1 MLLPENMVRLQIIS
15 DKASLDTIVTKLL
28 KLGVFQPEEPL
39 YPIGNERIEEARR
52 LITAVQDHISK
63 LKIIM
68 ELGGLIIEPLGSI
81 KVSSWSKTAE
91 EVNEEALKLEERYKE
106 LLEEIG
112 RLRAERDLYQQ
123 QLKELE
129 PIKTIT
135 VELSRLYSLELFDV
149 ILAQVT
155 EDKLKL
161 LNQILGESSGF
172 VYSVKSGENSYTVLV
187 IAEKSADI
195 DKKLREV
202 GVRRYELQ
210 EGKSPYQLYNEI
222 LERINQINTI
232 LERTR
237 DELARKVKN
246 EENYIKNVYG
256 KLLTIRDALNIMNK
270 ARVSEYYL
278 QIEGY
283 IPEKYVKRVQSEMK
297 EIAYVDY
304 IRPRRYGEKEEPPTL
319 VEMPKSIKVLES
331 LVEIYGTPSYWE
343 ISPIAFLVFTFPI
356 LFGLMFPD
364 FGNAIVL
371 LLFSI
376 WFYRYGKKRGSEN
389 IPKLSIILIYSSVI
403 AMITGLLA
411 RDFFG
416 PLPVGGL
423 REILNNGNY
432 SVGPLYNIWPI
443 PASVSEALK
452 FLLPFG
458 EYSTSV
464 SIENTMIFSVLLGAI
479 ALFVSSLLGVINAV
493 RKKDSEFLFFEKLPL
508 FLLYVV
514 PIFIFMYG
522 VTNPANF
529 FAADEQVL
537 GQILNAVLM
546 KSFSQNII
554 GYGIVWWTSFALL
567 YNWAA
572 HAILV
577 KRHDNASWGSAIA
590 MGFIEGGFEGALLLL
605 SNTISFIRVL
615 VFALSHYYILYAFSY
630 MAYLVAPSTTTIGVL
645 INPIAIVILIIGNLL
660 AIGLEGLVVFIQ
672 DLRLHFYEMFS
683 KFYEGRGRKFEP
695 VMAYVSLE

>member
-1 MLLPENMVRLQIIS
+1 MLLPENMVRLQIIT
-15 DKASLDTIVTKLL
+15 DRTNLNNVVTKLL
-28 KLGVFQPEEPL
+28 KFGVFQPEDPL
-39 YPIGNERIEEARR
+39 YPIGNGRIEEARK
-52 LITAVQDHISK
+52 LITGVQDHISK

-68 ELGGLIIEPLGSI
+68 ELGGLIIEPLGSMKLSDWI
-81 KVSSWSKTAE
+81 KTAE
-91 EVNEEALKLEERYKE
+91 DVNEEASKLEERYKE

-112 RLRAERDLYQQ
+112 RLRAERDLYSQ
-123 QLKELE
+123 QLKEIE
-129 PIKTIT
+129 PFKAIT
-135 VELSRLYSLELFDV
+135 VDLSKLYSLKMFNV
-149 ILAQVT
+149 VLAQVT
-155 EDKLKL
+155 IDKLNR
-161 LNQILGESSGF
+161 LNQLLGDKGF
-172 VYSVKSGENSYTVLV
+172 IYSVKTDENLFSIIIIT
-187 IAEKSADI
+187 EKNTEI
-195 DKKLREV
+195 DKILKEI
-202 GVRRYELQ
+202 GVRKFEIQ
-210 EGKSPYQLYNEI
+210 EGKTPYQLYNEL
-222 LERINQINTI
+222 LEKINQIDTI

-237 DELARKVKN
+237 EELSRKVKT
-246 EENYIKNVYG
+246 EENYVKNIYG
-256 KLLTIRDALNIMNK
+256 KLLTLRDALTIMNK

-283 IPEKYVKRVQSEMK
+283 VPEKYVKKIQNEMRDS
-297 EIAYVDY
+297 AFVDY

-319 VEMPKSIKVLES
+319 VEMPKSMKVLES

-343 ISPIAFLVFTFPI
+343 VSPIAFLVFTFPI

-364 FGNAIVL
+364 FGNALVV

-376 WFYRYGKKRGSEN
+376 WFYKYGKKKGSEN
-389 IPKLSIILIYSSVI
+389 IPKLSIILIYSSIV
-403 AMITGLLA
+403 AMITGLIA

-423 REILNNGNY
+423 REILDNSKY
-432 SVGPLYNIWPI
+432 TVGPLYSVWPI
-443 PASVSEALK
+443 PVSISEAIK

-458 EYSTSV
+458 EYSTSI
-464 SIENTMIFSVLLGAI
+464 SIENTMIFSVLLGAL
-479 ALFVSSLLGVINAV
+479 ALFVSSLLGVVNAI
-493 RKKDSEFLFFEKLPL
+493 RKKDPEFLFFEKLPL
-508 FLLYVV
+508 FLIYVV

-522 VTNPANF
+522 ITNPSNF
-529 FAADEQVL
+529 FSVDEQIL

-546 KSFSQNII
+546 KPFSQNPI

-567 YNWAA
+567 YNWLA

-577 KRHDNASWGSAIA
+577 KRHDNATLASAIA

-630 MAYLVAPSTTTIGVL
+630 MAYLVAPSTNTIGVL
-645 INPIAIVILIIGNLL
+645 INPIAIIILIIGNLL

-695 VMAYVSLE
+695 VMSYVSLE

>member
-1 MLLPENMVRLQIIS
+1 MLLPENMVRLQIIT
-15 DKASLDTIVTKLL
+15 DRTNLNNVVTKLL
-28 KLGVFQPEEPL
+28 KFGVFQPEDPL
-39 YPIGNERIEEARR
+39 YPIGNGRIEEARK
-52 LITAVQDHISK
+52 LITGVQDHISK

-68 ELGGLIIEPLGSI
+68 ELGGLIIEPLGSMKLSDWI
-81 KVSSWSKTAE
+81 KTAE
-91 EVNEEALKLEERYKE
+91 EVNEEASKLEERYKE

-112 RLRAERDLYQQ
+112 RLRAERDLYSQ
-123 QLKELE
+123 QLKEIE
-129 PIKTIT
+129 PFKAIT
-135 VELSRLYSLELFDV
+135 VDLSKLYSLKMFNV
-149 ILAQVT
+149 VLAQVT
-155 EDKLKL
+155 IDKLNR
-161 LNQILGESSGF
+161 LNQLLGDKGF
-172 VYSVKSGENSYTVLV
+172 IYSVKTDENLFSIIIIT
-187 IAEKSADI
+187 EKNTEI
-195 DKKLREV
+195 DKILKEI
-202 GVRRYELQ
+202 GVRKFEIQ
-210 EGKSPYQLYNEI
+210 EGKTPYQLYNEL
-222 LERINQINTI
+222 LEKINQIDTI

-237 DELARKVKN
+237 EELSRKVKT
-246 EENYIKNVYG
+246 EENYVKNIYG
-256 KLLTIRDALNIMNK
+256 KLLTLRDALTIMNK

-283 IPEKYVKRVQSEMK
+283 VPEKYVKKIQNEMRDS
-297 EIAYVDY
+297 AFVDY

-319 VEMPKSIKVLES
+319 VEMPKSMKVLES

-343 ISPIAFLVFTFPI
+343 VSPIAFLVFTFPI

-364 FGNAIVL
+364 FGNALVV

-376 WFYRYGKKRGSEN
+376 WFYKYGKKKGSEN
-389 IPKLSIILIYSSVI
+389 IPKLSIILIYSSIV
-403 AMITGLLA
+403 AMITGLIA

-423 REILNNGNY
+423 REILDNSKY
-432 SVGPLYNIWPI
+432 TVGPLYSIWPI
-443 PASVSEALK
+443 PVSVSEAIK

-458 EYSTSV
+458 EYSTSI
-464 SIENTMIFSVLLGAI
+464 SIENTMIFSVLLGAL
-479 ALFVSSLLGVINAV
+479 ALFVSSLLGVVNAI
-493 RKKDSEFLFFEKLPL
+493 RKKDPEFLFFEKLPL
-508 FLLYVV
+508 FLIYVV

-522 VTNPANF
+522 ITNPSNF
-529 FAADEQVL
+529 FSVDEQIL

-546 KSFSQNII
+546 KPFSQNPI

-567 YNWAA
+567 YNWLA

-577 KRHDNASWGSAIA
+577 KRHDNATLASAIA

-630 MAYLVAPSTTTIGVL
+630 MAYLVAPSTNTIGVL
-645 INPIAIVILIIGNLL
+645 INPIAIIILIIGNLL

-695 VMAYVSLE
+695 VMSYVSLE

>member
-15 DKASLDTIVTKLL
+15 DKSAVDPIVTKLL
-28 KLGVFQPEEPL
+28 KLGMFQPEDPL
-39 YPIGNERIEEARR
+39 YPLSNERIEDARR
-52 LITAVQDHISK
+52 LITAVQDHVSK

-68 ELGGLIIEPLGSI
+68 ELGGLVIEPLGSI
-81 KVSSWSKTAE
+81 KV
-91 EVNEEALKLEERYKE
+91 VNWIKAAQDVSEEASKLEERYKE

-112 RLRAERDLYQQ
+112 RLRAEKDLYQQ

-129 PIKTIT
+129 PIKSIT
-135 VELSRLYSLELFDV
+135 VELSKLYSLELFDV
-149 ILAQVT
+149 ILAQVS
-155 EDKLKL
+155 EDKLRL
-161 LNQILGESSGF
+161 ISQIIGDSGF
-172 VYSVKSGENSYTVLV
+172 AYYTRFEEGKYTVL
-187 IAEKSADI
+187 IITEKNADI
-195 DKKLREV
+195 EKKLKET

-210 EGKSPYQLYNEI
+210 EGKSPFQLYNEI
-222 LERINQINTI
+222 SERINQINTI

-237 DELARKVKN
+237 EELAKKVKT

-256 KLLTIRDALNIMNK
+256 KLLTVRDALNIMNK
-270 ARVSEYYL
+270 ARISEYYL

-283 IPEKYVKRVQSEMK
+283 LPEKYVKRVQNEMK
-297 EIAYVDY
+297 DLAHVDY

-319 VEMPKSIKVLES
+319 VELPKSIKVLES
-331 LVEIYGTPSYWE
+331 LVEIYGSPSYWE
-343 ISPIAFLVFTFPI
+343 ISPIVFLVFTFPI

-364 FGNAIVL
+364 FGNALVL

-389 IPKLSIILIYSSVI
+389 IPKLSIILIYSSIV

-432 SVGPLYNIWPI
+432 SAGPLYNLWPI
-443 PASVSEALK
+443 PASVSEAIK

-479 ALFVSSLLGVINAV
+479 ALFVSSLLGIIDAI
-493 RKKDSEFLFFEKLPL
+493 RKKDSEFLFLEKLPL

-522 VTNPANF
+522 ITDPANF
-529 FAADEQVL
+529 FIVDQRIL

-546 KSFSQNII
+546 KSLSENII

-567 YNWAA
+567 YNWVA

-577 KRHDNASWGSAIA
+577 KRHDNATWGSAIA

-645 INPIAIVILIIGNLL
+645 LNPIAIVILIIGNLL

>member
-1 MLLPENMVRLQIIS
+1 MLLPENMVRLQIIT
-15 DKASLDTIVTKLL
+15 DRTNLNDVVTKLL
-28 KLGVFQPEEPL
+28 KIGVFQPEDPL
-39 YPIGNERIEEARR
+39 YPIGNGRIEEARK
-52 LITAVQDHISK
+52 LITGVQDHISK

-68 ELGGLIIEPLGSI
+68 ELGGLIIEPLGSMKLSDWI
-81 KVSSWSKTAE
+81 KTTE
-91 EVNEEALKLEERYKE
+91 EVNEEASKLEERYKE

-112 RLRAERDLYQQ
+112 RLRAERDLYSQ
-123 QLKELE
+123 QLKEIE
-129 PIKTIT
+129 PFKAIT
-135 VELSRLYSLELFDV
+135 VDLSKLYSLKMFNV
-149 ILAQVT
+149 VLAQVT
-155 EDKLKL
+155 IDKLNR
-161 LNQILGESSGF
+161 LNQLLGDKGF
-172 VYSVKSGENSYTVLV
+172 IYSVKTDENLFSV
-187 IAEKSADI
+187 IIITEKSTEI
-195 DKKLREV
+195 DKILKEIGIRKFEI
-202 GVRRYELQ
+202 Q
-210 EGKSPYQLYNEI
+210 EGKTPYQLYNEL
-222 LERINQINTI
+222 LEKINQIDTI

-237 DELARKVKN
+237 EELSRKVKT
-246 EENYIKNVYG
+246 EENYVKNIYG
-256 KLLTIRDALNIMNK
+256 KLLTLRDALTIMNK

-283 IPEKYVKRVQSEMK
+283 VPEKYVKKIQNEMK
-297 EIAYVDY
+297 DNAFVDY

-319 VEMPKSIKVLES
+319 VEMPRSMKVLES

-343 ISPIAFLVFTFPI
+343 VSPIAFLVFTFPI

-364 FGNAIVL
+364 FGNALVV

-376 WFYRYGKKRGSEN
+376 WFYKYGKKKGSEN
-389 IPKLSIILIYSSVI
+389 IPKLSIILIYSSIV
-403 AMITGLLA
+403 AMITGLIA

-423 REILNNGNY
+423 REILDNSKY
-432 SVGPLYNIWPI
+432 TVGPLYSVWPI
-443 PASVSEALK
+443 PVSVSEAIK

-458 EYSTSV
+458 EYSTSI
-464 SIENTMIFSVLLGAI
+464 SIENTMIFSVLLGAL
-479 ALFVSSLLGVINAV
+479 ALFVSSLLGVVNAI
-493 RKKDSEFLFFEKLPL
+493 RKKDPEFLFFEKLPL
-508 FLLYVV
+508 FLIYVV

-522 VTNPANF
+522 ITNPSNF
-529 FAADEQVL
+529 FSVDEQIL

-546 KSFSQNII
+546 KPFSQNPI

-567 YNWAA
+567 YNWLA

-577 KRHDNASWGSAIA
+577 KRHDNATLASAIA

-630 MAYLVAPSTTTIGVL
+630 MAYLVAPSTNTISVL
-645 INPIAIVILIIGNLL
+645 INPIAIIILIIGNLL

-695 VMAYVSLE
+695 VMSYVSLE

>member
-1 MLLPENMVRLQIIS
+1 MVRLQIIT
-15 DKASLDTIVTKLL
+15 DRTNLNNVVTKLL
-28 KLGVFQPEEPL
+28 KFGVFQPEDPL
-39 YPIGNERIEEARR
+39 YPIGNGRIEEARK
-52 LITAVQDHISK
+52 LITGVQDHISK

-68 ELGGLIIEPLGSI
+68 ELGGLIIEPLGSMKLSDWI
-81 KVSSWSKTAE
+81 KTAE
-91 EVNEEALKLEERYKE
+91 DVNEEASKLEERYKE

-112 RLRAERDLYQQ
+112 RLRAERDLYSQ
-123 QLKELE
+123 QLKEIE
-129 PIKTIT
+129 PFKAIT
-135 VELSRLYSLELFDV
+135 VDLSKLYSLKMFNV
-149 ILAQVT
+149 VLAQVT
-155 EDKLKL
+155 IDKLNR
-161 LNQILGESSGF
+161 LNQLLGDKGF
-172 VYSVKSGENSYTVLV
+172 IYSVKTDGNLFSIIIIT
-187 IAEKSADI
+187 EKNTEI
-195 DKKLREV
+195 DKILKEI
-202 GVRRYELQ
+202 GVRKFEIQ
-210 EGKSPYQLYNEI
+210 EGKTPYQLYNEL
-222 LERINQINTI
+222 LEKINQIDTI

-237 DELARKVKN
+237 EELSRKVKT
-246 EENYIKNVYG
+246 EENYVKNIYG
-256 KLLTIRDALNIMNK
+256 KLLTLRDALTIMNK

-283 IPEKYVKRVQSEMK
+283 VPEKYVKKIQNEMRDS
-297 EIAYVDY
+297 AFVDY

-319 VEMPKSIKVLES
+319 VEMPKSMKVLES

-343 ISPIAFLVFTFPI
+343 VSPIAFLVFTFPI

-364 FGNAIVL
+364 FGNALVV

-376 WFYRYGKKRGSEN
+376 WFYKYGKKKGSEN
-389 IPKLSIILIYSSVI
+389 IPKLSIILIYSSIV
-403 AMITGLLA
+403 AMITGLIA

-423 REILNNGNY
+423 REILDNSKY
-432 SVGPLYNIWPI
+432 TVGPLYSVWPI
-443 PASVSEALK
+443 PVSISEAIK

-458 EYSTSV
+458 EYSTSI
-464 SIENTMIFSVLLGAI
+464 SIENTMIFSVLLGAL
-479 ALFVSSLLGVINAV
+479 ALFVSSLLGVVNAI
-493 RKKDSEFLFFEKLPL
+493 RKKDPEFLFFEKLPL
-508 FLLYVV
+508 FLIYVV

-522 VTNPANF
+522 ITNPSNF
-529 FAADEQVL
+529 FSVDEQIL

-546 KSFSQNII
+546 KPFSQNPI

-567 YNWAA
+567 YNWLA

-577 KRHDNASWGSAIA
+577 KRHDNATLASAIA

-630 MAYLVAPSTTTIGVL
+630 MAYLVAPSTNTIGVL
-645 INPIAIVILIIGNLL
+645 INPIAIIILIIGNLL

-695 VMAYVSLE
+695 VMSYVSLE

>member
-1 MLLPENMVRLQIIS
+1 M
-15 DKASLDTIVTKLL
+15 
-28 KLGVFQPEEPL
+28 FQPEDPL
-39 YPIGNERIEEARR
+39 YPLGNERIEDARR
-52 LITAVQDHISK
+52 LITAVQDHVSK

-68 ELGGLIIEPLGSI
+68 ELGGLVIEPLGSI
-81 KVSSWSKTAE
+81 KVSSWIKAAQDVS
-91 EVNEEALKLEERYKE
+91 EEASKLEERYKE

-112 RLRAERDLYQQ
+112 RLRSEKDLYQQ

-129 PIKTIT
+129 PIKSIT
-135 VELSRLYSLELFDV
+135 VELSKLYSLELFDV
-149 ILAQVT
+149 ILAQVD
-155 EDKLKL
+155 EDKLRL
-161 LNQILGESSGF
+161 INQIIGDSNF
-172 VYSVKSGENSYTVLV
+172 VYYTRFGEERYIVLI
-187 IAEKSADI
+187 IAEKNI
-195 DKKLREV
+195 NVDKKLREA

-210 EGKSPYQLYNEI
+210 EGKSPFQLYNEI
-222 LERINQINTI
+222 LERINQINII

-237 DELARKVKN
+237 EELAKKVKT

-256 KLLTIRDALNIMNK
+256 KLLTVRDALNIMNK

-283 IPEKYVKRVQSEMK
+283 FPEKHVKKVQN
-297 EIAYVDY
+297 EINNLAFMDY

-319 VEMPKSIKVLES
+319 VELPKSIKVLES
-331 LVEIYGTPSYWE
+331 LVEIYGSPSYWE
-343 ISPIAFLVFTFPI
+343 ISPIVFLVFTFPI

-364 FGNAIVL
+364 FGNALVL

-389 IPKLSIILIYSSVI
+389 IPKLSIILIYSSIVAI
-403 AMITGLLA
+403 ITGLLA

-432 SVGPLYNIWPI
+432 SAGPLYNLWPI
-443 PASVSEALK
+443 PASVSEAIK

-464 SIENTMIFSVLLGAI
+464 SIENTMIFSVLLGAL
-479 ALFVSSLLGVINAV
+479 ALFVSSLLGVIDAI
-493 RKKDSEFLFFEKLPL
+493 RKKDPEFLFLEKLPL

-522 VTNPANF
+522 ITDPANF
-529 FAADEQVL
+529 FTVDQQIL

-546 KSFSQNII
+546 KSFSENIV

-577 KRHDNASWGSAIA
+577 KRHDNATWGSAIA

-645 INPIAIVILIIGNLL
+645 INPIAIIILIIGNLL

>member
-1 MLLPENMVRLQIIS
+1 MVRLQIIT
-15 DKASLDTIVTKLL
+15 DRTNLNNVVTKLL
-28 KLGVFQPEEPL
+28 KFGVFQPEDPL
-39 YPIGNERIEEARR
+39 YPIGNGRIEEARK
-52 LITAVQDHISK
+52 LITGVQDHISK

-68 ELGGLIIEPLGSI
+68 ELGGLIIEPLGSMKLSDWI
-81 KVSSWSKTAE
+81 KTAE
-91 EVNEEALKLEERYKE
+91 DVNEEASKLEERYKE

-112 RLRAERDLYQQ
+112 RLRAERDLYSQ
-123 QLKELE
+123 QLKEIE
-129 PIKTIT
+129 PFKAIT
-135 VELSRLYSLELFDV
+135 VDLSKLYSLKMFNV
-149 ILAQVT
+149 VLAQVT
-155 EDKLKL
+155 IDKLNR
-161 LNQILGESSGF
+161 LNQLLGDKGF
-172 VYSVKSGENSYTVLV
+172 IYSVKTDENLFSIIIIT
-187 IAEKSADI
+187 EKNTEI
-195 DKKLREV
+195 DKILKEI
-202 GVRRYELQ
+202 GVRKFEIQ
-210 EGKSPYQLYNEI
+210 EGKTPYQLYNEL
-222 LERINQINTI
+222 LEKINQIDTI

-237 DELARKVKN
+237 EELSRKVKT
-246 EENYIKNVYG
+246 EENYVKNIYG
-256 KLLTIRDALNIMNK
+256 KLLTLRDALTIMNK

-283 IPEKYVKRVQSEMK
+283 VPEKYVKKIQNEMRDS
-297 EIAYVDY
+297 AFVDY

-319 VEMPKSIKVLES
+319 VEMPKSMKVLES

-343 ISPIAFLVFTFPI
+343 VSPIAFLVFTFPI

-364 FGNAIVL
+364 FGNALVV

-376 WFYRYGKKRGSEN
+376 WFYKYGKKKGSEN
-389 IPKLSIILIYSSVI
+389 IPKLSIILIYSSIV
-403 AMITGLLA
+403 AMITGLIA

-423 REILNNGNY
+423 REILDNSKY
-432 SVGPLYNIWPI
+432 TVGPLYSVWPI
-443 PASVSEALK
+443 PVSISEAIK

-458 EYSTSV
+458 EYSTSI
-464 SIENTMIFSVLLGAI
+464 SIENTMIFSVLLGAL
-479 ALFVSSLLGVINAV
+479 ALFVSSLLGVVNAI
-493 RKKDSEFLFFEKLPL
+493 RKKDPEFLFFEKLPL
-508 FLLYVV
+508 FLIYVV

-522 VTNPANF
+522 ITNPSNF
-529 FAADEQVL
+529 FSVDEQIL

-546 KSFSQNII
+546 KPFSQNPI
-554 GYGIVWWTSFALL
+554 GYSIVWWTSFALL
-567 YNWAA
+567 YNWLA

-577 KRHDNASWGSAIA
+577 KRHDNATLASAIA

-630 MAYLVAPSTTTIGVL
+630 MAYLVAPSTNTIGVL
-645 INPIAIVILIIGNLL
+645 INPIAIIILIIGNLL

-695 VMAYVSLE
+695 VMSYVSLE

>member
-1 MLLPENMVRLQIIS
+1 MVRLQIIT
-15 DKASLDTIVTKLL
+15 DRTNLNNVVTKLL
-28 KLGVFQPEEPL
+28 KFGVFQPEDPL
-39 YPIGNERIEEARR
+39 YPIGNGRIEEARK
-52 LITAVQDHISK
+52 LITGVQDHISK

-68 ELGGLIIEPLGSI
+68 ELGGLIIEPLGSMKLSDWI
-81 KVSSWSKTAE
+81 KTAE
-91 EVNEEALKLEERYKE
+91 EVNEEASKLEERYKE

-112 RLRAERDLYQQ
+112 RLRAERDLYSQ
-123 QLKELE
+123 QLKEIE
-129 PIKTIT
+129 PFKAIT
-135 VELSRLYSLELFDV
+135 VDLSKLYSLKMFNV
-149 ILAQVT
+149 VLAQVT
-155 EDKLKL
+155 IDKLNR
-161 LNQILGESSGF
+161 LNQLLGDKGF
-172 VYSVKSGENSYTVLV
+172 IYSVKTDENLFSIIIIT
-187 IAEKSADI
+187 EKNTEI
-195 DKKLREV
+195 DKILKEI
-202 GVRRYELQ
+202 GVRKFEIQ
-210 EGKSPYQLYNEI
+210 EGKTPYQLYNEL
-222 LERINQINTI
+222 LEKINQIDTI

-237 DELARKVKN
+237 EELSRKVKT
-246 EENYIKNVYG
+246 EENYVKNIYG
-256 KLLTIRDALNIMNK
+256 KLLTLRDALTIMNK

-283 IPEKYVKRVQSEMK
+283 VPEKYVKKIQNEMRDS
-297 EIAYVDY
+297 AFVDY

-319 VEMPKSIKVLES
+319 VEMPKSMKVLES

-343 ISPIAFLVFTFPI
+343 VSPIAFLVFTFPI

-364 FGNAIVL
+364 FGNALVV

-376 WFYRYGKKRGSEN
+376 WFYKYGKKKGSEN
-389 IPKLSIILIYSSVI
+389 IPKLSIILIYSSIV
-403 AMITGLLA
+403 AMITGLIA

-423 REILNNGNY
+423 REILDNSKY
-432 SVGPLYNIWPI
+432 TVGPLYSIWPI
-443 PASVSEALK
+443 PVSVSEAIK

-458 EYSTSV
+458 EYSTSI
-464 SIENTMIFSVLLGAI
+464 SIENTMIFSVLLGAL
-479 ALFVSSLLGVINAV
+479 ALFVSSLLGVVNAI
-493 RKKDSEFLFFEKLPL
+493 RKKDPEFLFFEKLPL
-508 FLLYVV
+508 FLIYVV

-522 VTNPANF
+522 ITNPSNF
-529 FAADEQVL
+529 FSVDEQIL

-546 KSFSQNII
+546 KPFSQNPI

-567 YNWAA
+567 YNWLA

-577 KRHDNASWGSAIA
+577 KRHDNATLASAIA

-630 MAYLVAPSTTTIGVL
+630 MAYLVAPSTNTIGVL
-645 INPIAIVILIIGNLL
+645 INPIAIIILIIGNLL

-695 VMAYVSLE
+695 VMSYVSLE

>member
-1 MLLPENMVRLQIIS
+1 MLLPENMVRLQIIT
-15 DKASLDTIVTKLL
+15 DRANLNNVVTKLL
-28 KLGVFQPEEPL
+28 KFGVFQPEDPL
-39 YPIGNERIEEARR
+39 YPIGNGRIEEARK
-52 LITAVQDHISK
+52 LITAVQDHINK

-68 ELGGLIIEPLGSI
+68 ELGGLIIEPLGSMKLSDWI
-81 KVSSWSKTAE
+81 KTAE
-91 EVNEEALKLEERYKE
+91 EVNEEVFKLEERYKE
-106 LLEEIG
+106 LLEEIS
-112 RLRAERDLYQQ
+112 RLRAERDLYSQ
-123 QLKELE
+123 QLKEIE
-129 PIKTIT
+129 PFKAIT
-135 VELSRLYSLELFDV
+135 VDLSKLYSLKMFNV
-149 ILAQVT
+149 VLAQVT
-155 EDKLKL
+155 IDKLNR
-161 LNQILGESSGF
+161 LNQLLGDKGF
-172 VYSVKSGENSYTVLV
+172 IYSVKTDENLFNV
-187 IAEKSADI
+187 IIITEKNTEI
-195 DKKLREV
+195 DKILKEI
-202 GVRRYELQ
+202 GVRKFEIQ
-210 EGKSPYQLYNEI
+210 EGKTPYQLYNEL
-222 LERINQINTI
+222 LEKINQIDTI

-237 DELARKVKN
+237 EELSRKVKT
-246 EENYIKNVYG
+246 EENYVKNVYG
-256 KLLTIRDALNIMNK
+256 KLLTLRDALTIMNK

-283 IPEKYVKRVQSEMK
+283 VPEKYVKKIQNEMRDN
-297 EIAYVDY
+297 AFVDY

-319 VEMPKSIKVLES
+319 VEMPKSMKVLES

-343 ISPIAFLVFTFPI
+343 VSPIAFLVFTFPI

-364 FGNAIVL
+364 FGNALVV

-376 WFYRYGKKRGSEN
+376 WFYKYGKKKGSEN
-389 IPKLSIILIYSSVI
+389 IPKLSIILIYSSIV
-403 AMITGLLA
+403 AMITGLIA

-423 REILNNGNY
+423 REILDNSKY
-432 SVGPLYNIWPI
+432 TVGPLYSVWPI
-443 PASVSEALK
+443 PVSVSEAIK

-458 EYSTSV
+458 EYSTSI
-464 SIENTMIFSVLLGAI
+464 SIENTMIFSVLLGAL
-479 ALFVSSLLGVINAV
+479 ALFVSSLLGVVNAI
-493 RKKDSEFLFFEKLPL
+493 RKKDPEFLFFEKLPL
-508 FLLYVV
+508 FLIYVV

-522 VTNPANF
+522 ITNPSNF
-529 FAADEQVL
+529 FSIDEQIL

-546 KSFSQNII
+546 KSFSQNPI

-567 YNWAA
+567 YNWLA

-577 KRHDNASWGSAIA
+577 KRHDNATLASAIA

-630 MAYLVAPSTTTIGVL
+630 MAYLVAPSTNTIGVL
-645 INPIAIVILIIGNLL
+645 INPIAIIILIIGNLL

-695 VMAYVSLE
+695 VMSYVSLE

>member
-1 MLLPENMVRLQIIS
+1 VLLPENMVRLQIIT
-15 DKASLDTIVTKLL
+15 DRTNLNNVVTKLL
-28 KLGVFQPEEPL
+28 KFGVFQPEDPL
-39 YPIGNERIEEARR
+39 YPIGNGRIEEARK
-52 LITAVQDHISK
+52 LITGVQDHISK

-68 ELGGLIIEPLGSI
+68 ELGGLIIEPLGSMKLSDWI
-81 KVSSWSKTAE
+81 KTAE
-91 EVNEEALKLEERYKE
+91 DVNEEASKLEERYKE

-112 RLRAERDLYQQ
+112 RLRAERDLYSQ
-123 QLKELE
+123 QLKEIE
-129 PIKTIT
+129 PFKAIT
-135 VELSRLYSLELFDV
+135 VDLSKLYSLKMFNV
-149 ILAQVT
+149 VLAQVT
-155 EDKLKL
+155 IDKLNR
-161 LNQILGESSGF
+161 LNQLLGDKGF
-172 VYSVKSGENSYTVLV
+172 IYSVKTDENLFSIIIIT
-187 IAEKSADI
+187 EKNTEI
-195 DKKLREV
+195 DKILKEI
-202 GVRRYELQ
+202 GVRKFEIQ
-210 EGKSPYQLYNEI
+210 EGKTPYQLYNEL
-222 LERINQINTI
+222 LEKINQIDTI

-237 DELARKVKN
+237 EELSRKVKT
-246 EENYIKNVYG
+246 EENYVKNIYG
-256 KLLTIRDALNIMNK
+256 KLLTLRDALTIMNK

-283 IPEKYVKRVQSEMK
+283 VPEKYVKKIQNEMRDS
-297 EIAYVDY
+297 AFVDY

-319 VEMPKSIKVLES
+319 VEMPKSMKVLES

-343 ISPIAFLVFTFPI
+343 VSPIAFLVFTFPI

-364 FGNAIVL
+364 FGNALVV

-376 WFYRYGKKRGSEN
+376 WFYKYGKKKGSEN
-389 IPKLSIILIYSSVI
+389 IPKLSIILIYSSIV
-403 AMITGLLA
+403 AMITGLIA

-423 REILNNGNY
+423 REILDNSKY
-432 SVGPLYNIWPI
+432 TVGPLYSVWPI
-443 PASVSEALK
+443 PVSISEAIK

-458 EYSTSV
+458 EYSTSI
-464 SIENTMIFSVLLGAI
+464 SIENTMIFSVLLGAL
-479 ALFVSSLLGVINAV
+479 ALFVSSLLGVVNAI
-493 RKKDSEFLFFEKLPL
+493 RKKDPEFLFFEKLPL
-508 FLLYVV
+508 FLIYVV

-522 VTNPANF
+522 ITNPSNF
-529 FAADEQVL
+529 FSVDEQIL

-546 KSFSQNII
+546 KPFSQNPI

-567 YNWAA
+567 YNWLA

-577 KRHDNASWGSAIA
+577 KRHDNATLASAIA

-630 MAYLVAPSTTTIGVL
+630 MAYLVAPSTNTIGVL
-645 INPIAIVILIIGNLL
+645 INPIAIIILIIGNLL

-695 VMAYVSLE
+695 VMSYVSLE

>member
-15 DKASLDTIVTKLL
+15 DKSAIDPIVTNLL
-28 KLGVFQPEEPL
+28 KLGMFQPEDPL
-39 YPIGNERIEEARR
+39 YPLSNERIEDARR
-52 LITAVQDHISK
+52 LINAVQDHISK

-81 KVSSWSKTAE
+81 KVSSWIKAAQDVS
-91 EVNEEALKLEERYKE
+91 EEASKLEERYKE

-112 RLRAERDLYQQ
+112 RLRAEKDLYVQ

-129 PIKTIT
+129 PIKSIT
-135 VELSRLYSLELFDV
+135 VELSSLYSLELFEV
-149 ILAQVT
+149 ILAQVS
-155 EDKLKL
+155 EEKLGL
-161 LNQILGESSGF
+161 ISQIIGDSGF
-172 VYSVKSGENSYTVLV
+172 VYYTRFEEGKYTVL
-187 IAEKSADI
+187 IITEKNADI
-195 DKKLREV
+195 DKKLREA

-210 EGKSPYQLYNEI
+210 EGKSPFQLYNEI

-237 DELARKVKN
+237 EELAKKVKT
-246 EENYIKNVYG
+246 EENYIKNMYG
-256 KLLTIRDALNIMNK
+256 KLLTVRDALNIMNK

-283 IPEKYVKRVQSEMK
+283 LPEKYVKKVQNEMK
-297 EIAYVDY
+297 DLAYVDY

-319 VEMPKSIKVLES
+319 VELPKSIKVLES
-331 LVEIYGTPSYWE
+331 LVEIYGSPSYWE

-376 WFYRYGKKRGSEN
+376 WFYRYGKRRGSEN
-389 IPKLSIILIYSSVI
+389 IPKLSIILIYSSIV

-423 REILNNGNY
+423 REILNNDNY
-432 SVGPLYNIWPI
+432 SAGPLFNLWPI
-443 PASVSEALK
+443 PASVSEAIK

-479 ALFVSSLLGVINAV
+479 ALFVSSLLGIIDAI
-493 RKKDSEFLFFEKLPL
+493 RKKDPEFLFFEKLPL

-522 VTNPANF
+522 ITDPANF
-529 FAADEQVL
+529 FTVDQQIL

-546 KSFSQNII
+546 KSFSENII

-577 KRHDNASWGSAIA
+577 KRHDNATWGSAIA

-630 MAYLVAPSTTTIGVL
+630 MAYLVAPSVNTIGVL
-645 INPIAIVILIIGNLL
+645 LNPIAIVILIIGNLL

>member
-1 MLLPENMVRLQIIS
+1 MVRLQIIT
-15 DKASLDTIVTKLL
+15 DRTNLNNVVTKLL
-28 KLGVFQPEEPL
+28 KFGVFQPEDPL
-39 YPIGNERIEEARR
+39 YPIGNGRIEEARK
-52 LITAVQDHISK
+52 LITGVQDHISK

-68 ELGGLIIEPLGSI
+68 ELGGLIIEPLGSMKLSDWI
-81 KVSSWSKTAE
+81 KTAE
-91 EVNEEALKLEERYKE
+91 DVNEEASKLEERYKE

-112 RLRAERDLYQQ
+112 RLRAERDLYSQ
-123 QLKELE
+123 QLKEIE
-129 PIKTIT
+129 PFKAIT
-135 VELSRLYSLELFDV
+135 VDLSKLYSLKMFNV
-149 ILAQVT
+149 VLAQVT
-155 EDKLKL
+155 IDKLNR
-161 LNQILGESSGF
+161 LNQLLGDKGF
-172 VYSVKSGENSYTVLV
+172 IYSVKTDENLFSIIIIT
-187 IAEKSADI
+187 EKNTEI
-195 DKKLREV
+195 DKILKEI
-202 GVRRYELQ
+202 GVRKFEIQ
-210 EGKSPYQLYNEI
+210 EGKTPYQLYNEL
-222 LERINQINTI
+222 LEKINQIDTI

-237 DELARKVKN
+237 EELSRKVKT
-246 EENYIKNVYG
+246 EENYVKNIYG
-256 KLLTIRDALNIMNK
+256 KLLTLRDALTIMNK

-283 IPEKYVKRVQSEMK
+283 VPEKYVKKIQNEMRDS
-297 EIAYVDY
+297 AFVDY

-319 VEMPKSIKVLES
+319 VEMPKSMKVLES

-343 ISPIAFLVFTFPI
+343 VSPIAFLVFTFPI

-364 FGNAIVL
+364 FGNALVV

-376 WFYRYGKKRGSEN
+376 WFYKYGKKKGSEN
-389 IPKLSIILIYSSVI
+389 IPKLSIILIYSSIV
-403 AMITGLLA
+403 AMITGLIA

-423 REILNNGNY
+423 REILDNSKY
-432 SVGPLYNIWPI
+432 TVGPLYSVWPI
-443 PASVSEALK
+443 PVSISEAIK

-458 EYSTSV
+458 EYSTSI
-464 SIENTMIFSVLLGAI
+464 SIENTMIFSVLLGAL
-479 ALFVSSLLGVINAV
+479 ALFVSSLLGVVNAI
-493 RKKDSEFLFFEKLPL
+493 RKKDPEFLFFEKLPL
-508 FLLYVV
+508 FLIYVV

-522 VTNPANF
+522 ITNPSNF
-529 FAADEQVL
+529 FSVDEQIL

-546 KSFSQNII
+546 KPFSQNPI

-567 YNWAA
+567 YNWLA

-577 KRHDNASWGSAIA
+577 KRHDNATLASAIA

-630 MAYLVAPSTTTIGVL
+630 MAYLVAPSTNTIGVL
-645 INPIAIVILIIGNLL
+645 INPIAIIILIIGNLL

-695 VMAYVSLE
+695 VMSYVSLE